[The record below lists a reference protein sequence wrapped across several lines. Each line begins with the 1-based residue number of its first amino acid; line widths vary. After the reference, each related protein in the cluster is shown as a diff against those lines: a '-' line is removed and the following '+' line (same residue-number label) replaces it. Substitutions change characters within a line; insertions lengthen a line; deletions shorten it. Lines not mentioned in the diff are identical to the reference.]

1 MAAVMVVAMVAVPL
15 AGCQPTPPVTRELKV
30 GIMSPSTGVAAEKGA
45 PMGHGNL
52 DAFQYINNELGG
64 VGGVKI
70 TPMWYDTTYNAD
82 KVVTLTKR
90 LMDEGALF
98 TIIASS
104 TEANYARA
112 TANPAGFPILAT
124 FTAPILYRPPQHV
137 YGQMPDYGDGWSTFT
152 NYYLKNLWKGT
163 GKPKMAL
170 MLLSNPTGYGARD
183 AATALAAQ
191 MGVEIV
197 ATEEHAATTTS
208 EIESLTRIKAKN
220 PDVIFISSTPAPSAV
235 IVRNARDLGLFP
247 QIPIALGHAGMTQ
260 AFISAATA
268 QVAEGVYGV
277 YPTVLWDDNV
287 PGMAKAVEYAKKNN
301 PKDYGNADYLTS
313 WAASLIGT
321 EIVKLAVQNAGYDVL
336 AKGNADSW
344 KAVETQG
351 FQKLNN
357 YTVGGLHGPV
367 SYTAGDNRLDKY
379 MKLYQVKSG
388 KIAPISDWIEAPVI
402 KYEDFP
408 WFGK

>member
-1 MAAVMVVAMVAVPL
+1 
-15 AGCQPTPPVTRELKV
+15 
-30 GIMSPSTGVAAEKGA
+30 
-45 PMGHGNL
+45 
-52 DAFQYINNELGG
+52 
-64 VGGVKI
+64 
-70 TPMWYDTTYNAD
+70 
-82 KVVTLTKR
+82 
-90 LMDEGALF
+90 
-98 TIIASS
+98 
-104 TEANYARA
+104 
-112 TANPAGFPILAT
+112 
-124 FTAPILYRPPQHV
+124 V
-137 YGQMPDYGDGWSTFT
+137 YGQMPDYGDGWSAFT
-152 NYYLKNLWKGT
+152 NYYLKNIWKGT

-170 MLLSNPTGYGARD
+170 HLLNNPTGYGARD

-220 PDVIFISSTPAPSAV
+220 PDVIFVSSTPAPSAV
-235 IVRNARDLGLFP
+235 IIRNARDLGLFP

-260 AFISAATA
+260 ALISTAGA
-268 QVAEGVYGV
+268 QVVEGVYGV

-313 WAASLIGT
+313 WAASLIAS
-321 EIVKLAVQNAGYDVL
+321 EILKLAVQNAGYDVL

-344 KAVETQG
+344 KAVEAQG
-351 FQKLNN
+351 FQKLSN
-357 YTVGGLHGPV
+357 YAVGGLHGPV
-367 SYTAGDNRLDKY
+367 NYTPGDNRLDKY

-388 KIAPISDWIEAPVI
+388 KMTPITDWVEAPVI